1 MCCGWGGWM
10 GGWGGFGILGW
21 FVGLIFSLILIV
33 LVIVGIVW
41 LIRQLSRSG
50 RGNPPIST
58 SRGGPF
64 PPGRTCPTCG
74 RPMAADWTVCP
85 YDGTPLT

>member
-10 GGWGGFGILGW
+10 GGWGGFGMFGW
-21 FVGLIFSLILIV
+21 FIGLIFSLGLLV
-33 LVIVGIVW
+33 LFVVGVIWLVRQVVGP
-41 LIRQLSRSG
+41 
-50 RGNPPIST
+50 RGVATTPPARNSEPA
-58 SRGGPF
+58 S
-64 PPGRTCPTCG
+64 GRTCPTCG